1 MKFILVPLLIV
12 GMFVS
17 FGAAVVA
24 MLFFTKTVQTPQEL
38 KEFFTGRTDTVSVLD
53 QYKQREDRLEELFQL
68 AEQYKTRYEDQTRVA
83 EAAQESLAVARMDLR
98 AREDTVLAEQRRLG
112 IISDSTLQVQQA
124 ANLRDLAKYYAK
136 IKPADAAEIL
146 QQEGELSDTTVA
158 RLMKLLP
165 AAQMAKIMNNMTPE
179 FAARITKLML
189 QLAP

>member
-83 EAAQESLAVARMDLR
+83 EAAQESLAVARLELR
-98 AREDTVLAEQRRLG
+98 AKEDTVLAEQRRLG

>member
-24 MLFFTKTVQTPQEL
+24 MLFFTKTVETPQEL

-83 EAAQESLAVARMDLR
+83 EAAQESLAVARMELR

-146 QQEGELSDTTVA
+146 QQEALGDTTVA

-165 AAQMAKIMNNMTPE
+165 TAQMAKIMNNMSPE

>member
-112 IISDSTLQVQQA
+112 IISDSTLQVQQT

-165 AAQMAKIMNNMTPE
+165 AAQMAKIMNNLSPE

>member
-1 MKFILVPLLIV
+1 VKFILVPLLIV

-24 MLFFTKTVQTPQEL
+24 MLFFTKTVETPQEL

-83 EAAQESLAVARMDLR
+83 EAAQESLAVARMELR

-146 QQEGELSDTTVA
+146 QQEALGDTTVA

-165 AAQMAKIMNNMTPE
+165 TAQMAKIMNNMSPE